1 MLFDILKSENSRLK
15 DYDDIYG
22 HCIDSERAARTR
34 PFEVYMLAR
43 TALERFINTVLSING
58 VEIPEDI
65 DEKKEKGL
73 NTLNDK
79 INFCYDNGYID
90 LCHRYDIKNVRLAGN
105 DATHETDEYEKA
117 AEILKSLYLVIASYA
132 LGERITKI
140 SENEIGKYYLDK
152 ERTSYKITKAGY
164 ETEDLLS
171 IDDYEVV
178 KPLFAVCDP
187 QKPRQAKNNIKM
199 YKCKKTTTFG
209 NTNDVQY
216 AIVKRYIKDA
226 TDDVTQFRDQ
236 MAIHTI
242 KKYYSI
248 LDKPPILAEEIPV
261 SVDKT
266 KYRYLSY
273 LTSENTFLLSQK
285 NSFKKYLNSRKFKT
299 ENEEL
304 YVKLNILKGI
314 VEILNSLI
322 DITENISIHHRNL
335 RPDCVFLTPTHK
347 GLSVNVGNFE
357 YSKIMDTSNMSKE
370 AATININ
377 AYAQKVSDDPYAS
390 SEVKDATI
398 KKMGTPNWEQVDVF
412 ACAKIALYIL
422 CADASKEN
430 VHKNLDYISQ
440 KLSYDFYEITKKI
453 IEAPYPSRPTLKE
466 YLKVIKKE
474 LIELE

>member
-15 DYDDIYG
+15 DYDNIYR
-22 HCIDSERAARTR
+22 HCIDCEKTARTH
-34 PFEVYMLAR
+34 PFNIKIRAR
-43 TALERFINTVLSING
+43 TALERFINAVLEMNG
-58 VEIPEDI
+58 IEIPDDI
-65 DEKKEKGL
+65 DEKKAKGL
-73 NTLNDK
+73 DSLYDK
-79 INFCYDNGYID
+79 INICFENNFID
-90 LCHRYDIKNVRLAGN
+90 ESHKRDIKNVRLAGN
-105 DATHETDEYEKA
+105 DATHETDKYEEA
-117 AEILKSLYLVIASYA
+117 AETLRSLYLVVASYA
-132 LGERITKI
+132 MGEKITKI
-140 SENEIGKYYLDK
+140 SDTEAIKYYDK
-152 ERTSYKITKAGY
+152 TKEKYIVKKDGY
-164 ETEDLLS
+164 ETEDLLP
-171 IDDYEVV
+171 IGEYEVI
-178 KPLFAVCDP
+178 KPLFAIPDS
-187 QKPRQAKNNIKM
+187 KNPALSKRIKM

-209 NTNDVQY
+209 TNNDTQY
-216 AIVKRYIKDA
+216 AIIKKYIKNA
-226 TDDVTQFRDQ
+226 TEDVTQFRDQ

-248 LDKPPILAEEIPV
+248 LEKPPILAEEIET
-261 SVDKT
+261 SIDND
-266 KYRYLSY
+266 YNYLCY
-273 LTSENTFLLSQK
+273 LTDEKTFLLSQK
-285 NSFKKYLNSRKFKT
+285 NTFKKYINSRKFKT

-377 AYAQKVSDDPYAS
+377 AYAKKVSDDPYAP
-390 SEVKDATI
+390 SEIKDASI
-398 KKMGTPNWEQVDVF
+398 KNKGTPNWEQVDVF
-412 ACAKIALYIL
+412 ACAKMALYIF
-422 CADASKEN
+422 CQDASKEN
-430 VHKNLDYISQ
+430 LHKNLDYISQ